1 MAPKCGEKIEN
12 CNMEKKLKTKEG
24 NLCSEICFFLQPVN
38 LKELKIFRL
47 RSARKKLKTKKFTF
61 FFLHHPV
68 NLFIEVGVLISIHKP
83 MFENF
88 WEANQMEKTST

>member
-61 FFLHHPV
+61 FFASPGKLVHRS
-68 NLFIEVGVLISIHKP
+68 GCTHKY
-83 MFENF
+83 
-88 WEANQMEKTST
+88 T